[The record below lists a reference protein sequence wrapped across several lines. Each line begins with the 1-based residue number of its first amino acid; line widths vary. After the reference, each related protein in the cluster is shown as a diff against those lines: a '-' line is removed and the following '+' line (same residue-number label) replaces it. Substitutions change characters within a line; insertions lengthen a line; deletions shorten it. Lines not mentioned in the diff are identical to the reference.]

1 MALREITKME
11 TSAEFQTTLNQ
22 AAANKKPIEGESQ
35 AEGEPEKKR
44 IKTEPDI
51 AKNGR
56 VGGAAD
62 AQPGGSQPIID
73 EAAGGDTKIKLER
86 E

>member
-1 MALREITKME
+1 ME
-11 TSAEFQTTLNQ
+11 MSAEFQTTLNQ

-51 AKNGR
+51 AKNGH
-56 VGGAAD
+56 VSGTATD

-73 EAAGGDTKIKLER
+73 EGKAAGGDTNIMLER